1 MKRIELPDESL
12 FGILSE
18 ENRGIIHAIGT
29 RVASDTLENP
39 GTAIKN
45 SGEMGGHGGVFVSDR
60 EFFSAII
67 DDANAFHMLFRDG
80 EGMLNRGDDR
90 YNLFSGE
97 AADSAANFNRIDD
110 SSEHCQSSQVRHRQ
124 GASCCARARPHKCRG
139 IASFA
144 SLRTLHFV
152 KYADKVALRDMDK
165 LAALILG
172 IRSKPIVAAI
182 VFLSESIN
190 LPIDRVNDI

>member
-1 MKRIELPDESL
+1 MGTLGNARVNAKRIEPPDESF

-45 SGEMGGHGGVFVSDR
+45 SGELGGRGVALVSDR
-60 EFFSAII
+60 EFYSAII
-67 DDANAFHMLFRDG
+67 DDADALQVRFRDG
-80 EGMLNRGDDR
+80 EGMLNRGDDG

-110 SSEHCQSSQVRHRQ
+110 SLNSGE
-124 GASCCARARPHKCRG
+124 
-139 IASFA
+139 
-144 SLRTLHFV
+144 
-152 KYADKVALRDMDK
+152 
-165 LAALILG
+165 ILG
-172 IRSKPIVAAI
+172 VDANFFSAMG
-182 VFLSESIN
+182 
-190 LPIDRVNDI
+190 